1 MVELKF
7 STVITK
13 TGDSGKTSLYTG
25 ERLSK
30 SSLVFEVLGDL
41 DELNSYLGVCKASV
55 ESFEEKD
62 FLHEKQKYIISFSA
76 LVASTPKKSNLNIR
90 VSPALE
96 SLEKECAEL
105 LERHK
110 MPVRFIEPGSTL
122 ISAHFDYA
130 RTICR
135 RSERKLVLLCK
146 KRKDLKEIAVYFNRL
161 SDYLYIKARQYEK
174 F

>member
-1 MVELKF
+1 MDELKF

-13 TGDSGKTSLYTG
+13 TGDKGTTSLYTG

-30 SSLVFEVLGDL
+30 YSLVFEVLGDL
-41 DELNSYLGVCKASV
+41 DELNSYLGVCKATID
-55 ESFEEKD
+55 SFEEKD
-62 FLHEKQKYIISFSA
+62 FLHEKQKHIISFSA
-76 LVASTPKKSNLNIR
+76 LVASTPSKSRLNIKTQ
-90 VSPALE
+90 PALD

-105 LERHK
+105 LEKHK

-122 ISAHFDYA
+122 LSAHFDYA

-146 KRKDLKEIAVYFNRL
+146 KRKDLKDVAVYFNRL